1 MNFDEETL
9 IEIEDYINA
18 LHEQVGLDMNTLVDI
33 DKAIGKK
40 RKELKNLPIH
50 GVSDSTLDELVQCAD
65 CNHKHTK
72 AERIRK
78 SDGTWETYHCPECD
92 SESYYTL

>member
-18 LHEQVGLDMNTLVDI
+18 LHEQVGLGMNTRADI

-40 RKELKNLPIH
+40 RKELKNLTIPV
-50 GVSDSTLDELVQCAD
+50 VSDSTLDELVQCAD

-72 AERIRK
+72 GERIRK
-78 SDGTWETYHCPECD
+78 SDGTWETYHCQKCD